1 MSFARLRLVDWIAFV
16 AALALILVM
25 ALDWYTTQE
34 GADLRRDSG
43 LAITGAQTHGQAPD
57 LKHDYNVAAN
67 SFERNA
73 WQEHAAI
80 DRIILVTLLVAAAA
94 AVIAAF
100 MRAAARRFRSR
111 VTPSAVAAVA
121 AVAAAVMLLYRILQ
135 PPGWNPAAVVKLG
148 APLGLLCVAV
158 LAIAERI
165 AVRYERDGTA
175 WSRVEPKPDGGSAPA
190 AGSPAT

>member
-1 MSFARLRLVDWIAFV
+1 MSFSRLRLVDWVAFV
-16 AALALILVM
+16 AALALLLVM

-34 GADLRRDSG
+34 GADLRRDAG

-57 LKHDYNVAAN
+57 LKGAYNTAAN
-67 SFERNA
+67 GFEKNA

-80 DRIILVTLLVAAAA
+80 DRIILVTLLLAAVA

-100 MRAAARRFRSR
+100 MRAAGRRFKSR
-111 VTPSAVAAVA
+111 LTPSAVAAVA
-121 AVAAAVMLLYRILQ
+121 AVAAAVMLFYRILQ
-135 PPGWNPAAVVKLG
+135 PPGWNPAAVVKVG
-148 APLGLLCVAV
+148 APLGLLCAAV

-175 WSRVEPKPDGGSAPA
+175 WSRVEAKPDAGGAPA
-190 AGSPAT
+190 TGTPAT